1 MSIKTDLKQ
10 FMDMSHHALNR
21 IKELEHRLAM
31 VKEDSAELQ
40 RFITDNG
47 MGERFERPTD
57 MCDEAWSHFANI
69 DIACDLNSN
78 EALDWKKFNQP
89 KVYEVGIDEGDEIGT
104 HTIATFTNEADAKAF
119 MTKHLESNPTAQ
131 LFIDTI
137 TSDFTSTI

>member
-1 MSIKTDLKQ
+1 
-10 FMDMSHHALNR
+10 MDMSHHAMNR

-31 VKEDSAELQ
+31 VKEDSLELQ
-40 RFITDNG
+40 KFITAKG
-47 MGERFERPTD
+47 MDEAFQNSTD

-137 TSDFTSTI
+137 TSDFLK

>member
-1 MSIKTDLKQ
+1 
-10 FMDMSHHALNR
+10 MDMSHHAMNR

-31 VKEDSAELQ
+31 VKEDSIVLQ
-40 RFITDNG
+40 RYITNNG
-47 MGERFERPTD
+47 L
-57 MCDEAWSHFANI
+57 DEAFQKATEMSDDAWTHFANI
-69 DIACDLNSN
+69 DIACDLESN
-78 EALDWKKFNQP
+78 ESLDWKSFSP

-137 TSDFTSTI
+137 TSDFLK

>member
-1 MSIKTDLKQ
+1 MNTQQIINGNSQFYADLIDENKARLTDEDRHQYPKQMRVSNHPCINQTNKDMSIKTDLKQ

-78 EALDWKKFNQP
+78 EASDWKPFN
-89 KVYEVGIDEGDEIGT
+89 K
-104 HTIATFTNEADAKAF
+104 
-119 MTKHLESNPTAQ
+119 
-131 LFIDTI
+131 
-137 TSDFTSTI
+137 

>member
-1 MSIKTDLKQ
+1 VQNTIQETDKGVDARLTDEDSISETWVSNHPCINQTNKNMSIKTDLKQ

-69 DIACDLNSN
+69 DIACDINSN
-78 EALDWKKFNQP
+78 ESLDWKPFN
-89 KVYEVGIDEGDEIGT
+89 K
-104 HTIATFTNEADAKAF
+104 
-119 MTKHLESNPTAQ
+119 
-131 LFIDTI
+131 
-137 TSDFTSTI
+137 

>member
-1 MSIKTDLKQ
+1 MNNKMYTQQMTDLA
-10 FMDMSHHALNR
+10 HHTMNR

-31 VKEDSAELQ
+31 VKEDSLELQ
-40 RFITDNG
+40 KFIAESGLDELFQNSTN
-47 MGERFERPTD
+47 

-69 DIACDLNSN
+69 DIACDLNSS

-119 MTKHLESNPTAQ
+119 MTKHLESNPTAE

-137 TSDFTSTI
+137 TSDFLK

>member
-1 MSIKTDLKQ
+1 MYTQQMTDLAHVA
-10 FMDMSHHALNR
+10 MNR
-21 IKELEHRLAM
+21 IKDLEHRLAM
-31 VKEDSAELQ
+31 VKEDSDELQ
-40 RFITDNG
+40 KFITANG
-47 MGERFERPTD
+47 MDEAFQGATD
-57 MCDEAWSHFANI
+57 CCDEAWSHFSNI
-69 DIACDLNSN
+69 DIACDLNSD

-119 MTKHLESNPTAQ
+119 MTKHLESNPTAK